1 MMNTMNT
8 FKIRHTVVF
17 KLKHPQGSPQEKIF
31 LDAARELSSIPG
43 VLRFECLREVSPK
56 NNYDYGLSME
66 FESLQ
71 AYQAYQNNPAHDAFV
86 QTYWAA
92 HVKDFLEIDYEQFE

>member
-1 MMNTMNT
+1 MST

-17 KLKHPQGSPQEKIF
+17 KLKHPPGSTEEKIF
-31 LDAARELSSIPG
+31 LNAARKLSSIPG
-43 VLRFECLREVSPK
+43 VLHFECLREVSPK

-66 FESLQ
+66 FESHH
-71 AYQAYQNNPAHDAFV
+71 AYEAYQNDPAHEAFV

-92 HVKDFLEIDYEQFE
+92 NVNDFLEIDYEPLE